1 MANKIGYV
9 YKDTLESY
17 YGRTIS
23 VGGKHFSTKTGA
35 MEATSR
41 EVEQKIVKSKIVDKV
56 SRIKGG
62 GRSIRQMSETGY
74 GINSRNLK
82 GQINGKGKMYR
93 KNTKI
98 MTKKMRGF

>member
-17 YGRTIS
+17 NGRTIS
-23 VGGKHFSTKTGA
+23 IGGKHFSTKTGA
-35 MEATSR
+35 MEGTSR

-56 SRIKGG
+56 SRIRGG
-62 GRSIRQMSETGY
+62 GRSIRQISETGH
-74 GINSRNLK
+74 GINSRTRQ
-82 GQINGKGKMYR
+82 GQSNAKMYR

-98 MTKKMRGF
+98 MTKRMRGF